1 MADFR
6 VPEVKKISFL
16 ASHRIG
22 RVCLHLAAMIA
33 DHQVKWHLA
42 GIGRE
47 LSFVSLS
54 AVFSDRF
61 QADRPLPT

>member
-1 MADFR
+1 MR
-6 VPEVKKISFL
+6 FL

-33 DHQVKWHLA
+33 DRHVKWHLA
-42 GIGRE
+42 GIRRE
-47 LSFVSLS
+47 LSSTSLG

-61 QADRPLPT
+61 QADRSLLT

>member
-1 MADFR
+1 MR
-6 VPEVKKISFL
+6 FL
-16 ASHRIG
+16 ASLRIG

-42 GIGRE
+42 GIRRE

-54 AVFSDRF
+54 AVSSDRF
-61 QADRPLPT
+61 QSDRPLPI